1 MDKRRPLIKFP
12 PFIFSAVREDRMPG
26 GRNSGAVYNMYKV
39 KEIRLLIN
47 LTHMLISVVSDEVSV
62 LGKQKKKSLCALV
75 VVTISHKI

>member
-1 MDKRRPLIKFP
+1 
-12 PFIFSAVREDRMPG
+12 MPG

-39 KEIRLLIN
+39 KEIQLLIN

-62 LGKQKKKSLCALV
+62 LGRQKKKSLCALV

>member
-1 MDKRRPLIKFP
+1 
-12 PFIFSAVREDRMPG
+12 MPG

-62 LGKQKKKSLCALV
+62 LTWEAKKNLYAP
-75 VVTISHKI
+75 